1 MPTEDEIKIIV
12 DLWNKD
18 KSYKQI
24 ADAVNAKKS
33 TAQYWIQSLIKQGV
47 IEQRDDSVRTNT
59 KKASNVRREYCL
71 EKRVA
76 LIDAGMKKLEEML
89 PSIDKPSG
97 MRDWFVA
104 LGTAIDKRRL
114 EDPPKPAENESDGF
128 MEALDAKAEEIWK
141 DHAEA
146 DHVQVDPPQPEAMAD
161 SHLVE
166 QSKSCPIT

>member
-1 MPTEDEIKIIV
+1 MPTEAEIKKIV
-12 DLWNKD
+12 DLH
-18 KSYKQI
+18 KSGLSQGQI
-24 ADAVNAKKS
+24 AKELDKGKGTINRV
-33 TAQYWIQSLIKQGV
+33 LQGLGL
-47 IEQRDDSVRTNT
+47 TNTNGTTSERSRT
-59 KKASNVRREYCL
+59 KKATEARKEYCA
-71 EKRVA
+71 EKRIA

-89 PSIDKPSG
+89 PSIDKPNG

-146 DHVQVDPPQPEAMAD
+146 DPVQVDPLQPEAMAD